1 DPDDFLDRDYFY
13 EVDSFLKNNFYI
25 EALTCNIIYYHEKLN
40 LYKEYENALSF
51 TFSGGNKIVNIEEF
65 DSYIYMSAPASF
77 FKISIIFDNLLQADE
92 DVKPCFEDAK
102 FIAEY
107 LIYCDSNIA
116 FMESA
121 RYYYRR
127 GHGSTTST
135 KIFRNIDYYIHVSEV
150 GVLHLLEKIYNEHG
164 VIPKYIQN
172 IALFH
177 LMWQIVSIVD
187 SPNIVN
193 FMSIADKNK
202 YFSLICKIFYYIDVD
217 IICKFPYIDLPLF
230 YRLGMLFCFKGIF
243 LSNKRVMHIKNIDY
257 DKKIICFSCFSS
269 GVESIKFIIDGFQVD
284 ILYEKDIKHNFVNN
298 NVFIYEKIMW
308 IRIYK
313 KTKYLEVLVNN
324 KRVNIDLGD
333 FQHYKISLF
342 EIYKKMRYRPKE
354 ELWILTDREQFAG
367 GSAEILYRYIREH
380 CSEINLRFALD
391 INSSDWFRLNCDAFD
406 LLDLNSHD
414 LKQIIQNKKVKII
427 FSDFENK
434 FIHKCNSIKKVNKQF
449 VYVANQ
455 TIVNWLSPSVINNFP
470 IDMFMVSN
478 CIEYKYF
485 IENSNFY
492 KTDKKITKITGI
504 PRMENL
510 FFNNQQE
517 INYKH
522 ILIIF
527 EGLDTIGCDIKDPD
541 FENLF
546 LNSLFYRHWNNFL
559 TDPHVINCLKK
570 YKYTISLYL
579 DPKYYFIQKYF
590 LHINFESIE
599 CSNINKLLLQSDL
612 LITDF
617 SFFSIDMAGLN
628 KPTLYYQFEDSN
640 SKQYF
645 DLKIKEYQ
653 NISNIFSNITYFK
666 EEAIDKLQHI
676 LRDEC
681 RFNLYYDKDFISPK
695 SSCSNVLKFLLDK

>member
-1 DPDDFLDRDYFY
+1 
-13 EVDSFLKNNFYI
+13 
-25 EALTCNIIYYHEKLN
+25 
-40 LYKEYENALSF
+40 
-51 TFSGGNKIVNIEEF
+51 
-65 DSYIYMSAPASF
+65 M
-77 FKISIIFDNLLQADE
+77 
-92 DVKPCFEDAK
+92 
-102 FIAEY
+102 
-107 LIYCDSNIA
+107 
-116 FMESA
+116 
-121 RYYYRR
+121 
-127 GHGSTTST
+127 
-135 KIFRNIDYYIHVSEV
+135 
-150 GVLHLLEKIYNEHG
+150 
-164 VIPKYIQN
+164 
-172 IALFH
+172 
-177 LMWQIVSIVD
+177 
-187 SPNIVN
+187 
-193 FMSIADKNK
+193 
-202 YFSLICKIFYYIDVD
+202 
-217 IICKFPYIDLPLF
+217 F

-470 IDMFMVSN
+470 IDM
-478 CIEYKYF
+478 
-485 IENSNFY
+485 
-492 KTDKKITKITGI
+492 
-504 PRMENL
+504 
-510 FFNNQQE
+510 
-517 INYKH
+517 
-522 ILIIF
+522 
-527 EGLDTIGCDIKDPD
+527 
-541 FENLF
+541 
-546 LNSLFYRHWNNFL
+546 
-559 TDPHVINCLKK
+559 
-570 YKYTISLYL
+570 
-579 DPKYYFIQKYF
+579 
-590 LHINFESIE
+590 
-599 CSNINKLLLQSDL
+599 
-612 LITDF
+612 
-617 SFFSIDMAGLN
+617 
-628 KPTLYYQFEDSN
+628 
-640 SKQYF
+640 
-645 DLKIKEYQ
+645 
-653 NISNIFSNITYFK
+653 
-666 EEAIDKLQHI
+666 
-676 LRDEC
+676 
-681 RFNLYYDKDFISPK
+681 
-695 SSCSNVLKFLLDK
+695 